1 MTSTRLNILA
11 ALPLVLLAV
20 IAGAQAKEETL
31 TLRIT
36 SDDGEIRFYHHGKR
50 LSEATL
56 HRLCA
61 TARSQKVEIE
71 FQREKMTGKDALA
84 SILKEADCLDARGG
98 LTKVDREP
106 KSAPHT
112 HARRRHR
119 AAERP

>member
-1 MTSTRLNILA
+1 MTLARLIFAPIILF
-11 ALPLVLLAV
+11 AV
-20 IAGAQAKEETL
+20 VSGAQAKAETL

-98 LTKVDREP
+98 SKRIEPEP

-119 AAERP
+119 GAEPL